1 MMGLSDRLY
10 RVSSGSVVLM
20 SLAIFVAFTALVL
33 PGQSS
38 CASKVSGDAGT
49 PDLSFFYTPDEL
61 YRMAE
66 SYGEEGREAYIR
78 ARFTF
83 DLVWPVVYTLFLATS
98 ISWVSRKSLR
108 HESGLRRWNMV
119 PLYGAFFDYL
129 ENVSTSLVMS
139 RYPVHSPIVD
149 WLATIFTQAKWILIF
164 MAFFYLF
171 VALVVGVVEK
181 YRNRG
186 WE

>member
-1 MMGLSDRLY
+1 MRGLSDWIY
-10 RVSSGSVVLM
+10 GVSSGRVVLI

-38 CASKVSGDAGT
+38 SASKVSGDAGT
-49 PDLSFFYTPDEL
+49 PDLSFFYTPNEL

-78 ARFTF
+78 TRFTF
-83 DLVWPVVYTLFLATS
+83 DLVWPVVYALFLVTS
-98 ISWVSRKSLR
+98 ISWVSQKSLR
-108 HESGLRRWNMV
+108 HKSGLRRWNMI
-119 PLYGAFFDYL
+119 PIYGAFFDYL

-139 RYPVHSPIVD
+139 RYPVHSPVVD
-149 WLATIFTQAKWILIF
+149 WLASIFTPAKWILIF
-164 MAFFYLF
+164 MAFSYLF

-181 YRNRG
+181 FRNSG
-186 WE
+186 GE